1 VNQMNKKILIVD
13 EDELVRRVVRL
24 HLEREGWIGIEAE
37 NGEKALEILGDE
49 SMAVILFDCKMSG
62 MDSITFFN
70 HIKQRAITVPVI
82 VLLVFLDMEKVSE
95 VMRMGA
101 FDYLTKPIQREN
113 LILSVNR
120 GVAFQNLADE
130 YVRLK
135 EENQKYQQN
144 LEQVETVY
152 LELVKTLA
160 EAIETKDAYTRGH
173 CERVPEVS
181 LNIAKTMGLSLH
193 QIRDILLAGILHDV
207 GKIGIPEGILT
218 KPGPLDQREWEVIQE
233 HPDLGLNIIQHVGFL
248 GEAREIIAQHHERF
262 DGTGYPKGL
271 QGEAIHL
278 GARILAVADSY
289 DAMSSERP
297 YHLAMNKEKIMDEIH
312 KQAGLQ
318 FDPRVVE
325 IFLTLLAQEGKKN

>member
-1 VNQMNKKILIVD
+1 MSKKILILD
-13 EDELVRRVVRL
+13 EDELVRRVIRL
-24 HLEREGWIGIEAE
+24 HMEREGWVGIEALDGVE
-37 NGEKALEILGDE
+37 ALGVLGNE
-49 SMAVILFDCKMSG
+49 SVALVLYDIKLPG
-62 MDSITFFN
+62 MDGITFLKRLKETQ
-70 HIKQRAITVPVI
+70 IPIPVI
-82 VLLVFLDMEKVSE
+82 MLFGFVDMEKIIE
-95 VMRMGA
+95 VMHQGA
-101 FDYLTKPIQREN
+101 FDYLTKPIHREL
-113 LILSVNR
+113 LILSVKR
-120 GVAFQNLADE
+120 GLKYQELLQE
-130 YVRLK
+130 RKYLK
-135 EENQKYQQN
+135 EENRKYQEN
-144 LEQVETVY
+144 LGQVETVY

-181 LNIAKTMGLSLH
+181 LNIAKIMGLSLS

-218 KPGPLDQREWEVIQE
+218 KPGPLDQKEWAMIQE
-233 HPDLGLNIIQHVGFL
+233 HPDMGLNIIQHVGFL

-271 QGEAIHL
+271 QGEEIHL

-297 YHLAMNKEKIMDEIH
+297 YHLPMNKGKIKDEIR
-312 KQAGLQ
+312 KQAGFQ

-325 IFLTLLAQEGKKN
+325 KFLTLLDQEGKE